1 MRQTDYEYLY
11 DSMEVGMNM
20 TINRTAFFLV
30 ILTLAI
36 TACGQ
41 PISDSNLG
49 EVGGDDTTTPK
60 VDDKSEQVNQTDE
73 APLPTEDPKVNEEQ
87 PEIDGSLFWSEARD
101 DRTGLR
107 FAVPCFWEVN
117 LPDLD
122 PGGLSAFSIRNY
134 NEEFVLAHPRGHIS
148 EDEGAIKID
157 MAYFKPST
165 LDVPSDVS
173 LEAFAQ
179 ALTNDE
185 FSELLGTEEVLVNN
199 QQALLVTNRD
209 KRDDSTY
216 QYHLF
221 GLSNDLILIFSVWP
235 QSTLHSPD
243 IQGVLDS
250 IATAPEVGVHIP
262 QFIPGDPPLGVPAPC
277 FKGFDTTSNRTDL
290 SGTLSC
296 QDIEA
301 DSAEALAC
309 DIQAALLSRDMQTL
323 ASLMRDP
330 FTIGYWGSEGRWAS
344 PMDMVNELSRSRLPA
359 DASGLTFTTDRNNFP
374 PLHGMPPE
382 RMFGPDVDVA
392 LIVYSEGWGG
402 EGQGAALLYIVRD
415 GMAYRWDSMVY
426 AHVHFDK

>member
-1 MRQTDYEYLY
+1 
-11 DSMEVGMNM
+11 MNT
-20 TINRTAFFLV
+20 TINRAAFVLV

-41 PISDSNLG
+41 TISDSNLG
-49 EVGGDDTTTPK
+49 EVGVDDTTTPK

-73 APLPTEDPKVNEEQ
+73 APLPTEDLKVNEDQ

-122 PGGLSAFSIRNY
+122 PGGLGAFSIRNY
-134 NEEFVLAHPRGHIS
+134 NEAFVLAHPRSHIS

-157 MAYFKPST
+157 MVYFRPST
-165 LDVPSDVS
+165 WGVPADAS
-173 LEAFAQ
+173 LEEFAL
-179 ALTNDE
+179 ALTDDE
-185 FSELLGTEEVLVNN
+185 FSELLATDEVLVNN
-199 QQALLVTNRD
+199 QQALLITNRD

-221 GLSNDLILIFSVWP
+221 GLSYDLNLLFSVWP
-235 QSTLHSPD
+235 PSALDAPD
-243 IQGVLDS
+243 VRGVLNS
-250 IATAPEVGVHIP
+250 ITIAPEVSVQIP
-262 QFIPGDPPLGVPAPC
+262 QIIPGDPPLGVPAPC
-277 FKGFDTTSNRTDL
+277 LKGFETASDQTDL

-296 QDIEA
+296 QAAEA

-323 ASLMRDP
+323 ASLMSDP
-330 FTIGYWGSEGRWAS
+330 FTIGYWGSEGGWAG

-359 DASGLTFTTDRNNFP
+359 DTSGLTFTTDRNNFP

-402 EGQGAALLYIVRD
+402 EGRGAALLYIVQD
-415 GMAYRWDSMVY
+415 GMAYSWSSMVY